1 MNATIWLNKK
11 GATVNLGSLE
21 QIPVGE
27 GRTFQFGRL
36 AVAVFRTR
44 DGKVLATQ
52 ALCPQK
58 EGLLADGLIGNN
70 KVVCP
75 LHAYKFS
82 LLTGQPIGNECEA
95 LETFAVSLSET
106 GDILLVLNHQSCME
120 EASLYE
126 PSQPG
131 AGCSFG
137 SANE

>member
-1 MNATIWLNKK
+1 MNATVWLNAKDSIY
-11 GATVNLGSLE
+11 NLGSIE

-27 GRTFQFGRL
+27 GRTFQAGHL
-36 AVAVFRTR
+36 AVAVFRAR
-44 DGKVLATQ
+44 DGNVLATQ
-52 ALCPQK
+52 ALCPHK
-58 EGLLADGLIGNN
+58 KGLLADGLIGNN

-95 LETFAVSLSET
+95 LETYKVSLNEI
-106 GDILLVLNHQSCME
+106 GDILLVIRQPSCIE

-126 PSQPG
+126 SSQPG
-131 AGCSFG
+131 ACRTIG